1 VLRGRGVDARHARLL
16 KNEHLAAP
24 RLTRAARRRTM
35 MSDNTKIGTS
45 LLGLGLLF
53 IALGVL
59 LLFDRFLLSLGNV
72 MFLAGLLMTWGVSRR
87 ARFFR
92 KKAHDCGLRGVAC
105 FFGGVALVLV
115 FKRPLV
121 GMFLEGFGFVNL
133 FGNFFPIALSA
144 MRTMPV
150 IGNVLSMPGV
160 SSVADKLAGV
170 EQRRAR
176 NWA

>member
-1 VLRGRGVDARHARLL
+1 
-16 KNEHLAAP
+16 
-24 RLTRAARRRTM
+24 M

-72 MFLAGLLMTWGVSRR
+72 MFLAGLLMTMG
-87 ARFFR
+87 
-92 KKAHDCGLRGVAC
+92 
-105 FFGGVALVLV
+105 
-115 FKRPLV
+115 RPLV

-160 SSVADKLAGV
+160 SSVADKLSRASSSDERGTG
-170 EQRRAR
+170 RRRGPAAR
-176 NWA
+176 PRTP

>member
-1 VLRGRGVDARHARLL
+1 
-16 KNEHLAAP
+16 
-24 RLTRAARRRTM
+24 M

-72 MFLAGLLMTWGVSRR
+72 MFLAGLLMTMGVSRS

>member
-1 VLRGRGVDARHARLL
+1 
-16 KNEHLAAP
+16 
-24 RLTRAARRRTM
+24 
-35 MSDNTKIGTS
+35 MSRS
-45 LLGLGLLF
+45 
-53 IALGVL
+53 AYE
-59 LLFDRFLLSLGNV
+59 
-72 MFLAGLLMTWGVSRR
+72 AW
-87 ARFFR
+87 
-92 KKAHDCGLRGVAC
+92 
-105 FFGGVALVLV
+105 
-115 FKRPLV
+115 
-121 GMFLEGFGFVNL
+121 FGFVNL